1 MNFFP
6 IKFSHLF
13 TAPYYIATKR
23 YSDCKSDKKRESH
36 LKEVSIVRPNNLTS
50 SSCSQQSCSLPV
62 YNYTARINGRET
74 YIIVNYFVKRFI
86 LNPGK

>member
-13 TAPYYIATKR
+13 IAPYYIATKR
-23 YSDCKSDKKRESH
+23 YNDCKSDKKTESN
-36 LKEVSIVRPNNLTS
+36 LEEVSIVRPNNLTS